1 MDSLMDIA
9 ILEGKHPAYFKNYL
23 SYLSDGPVLE
33 IWENYLPATLAFWRS
48 ISEAESNYAYAEGKW
63 TIKEMLLHIIDTDR
77 IFAYRA
83 LAIAR
88 GEKQAL
94 PSYDQDLYVAN
105 SDANRRPYQEILKEY
120 ESVKIANLS
129 LLQSFNERQWQAS
142 GMMADAETSVL
153 ALAYVMPGHD
163 LHHIE
168 ICKSR
173 YLKAAD

>member
-1 MDSLMDIA
+1 MDIT

-23 SYLSDGPVLE
+23 SYLSDGPLLD
-33 IWENYLPATLAFWRS
+33 IWEAYLPNALSFWRS
-48 ISEAESNYAYAEGKW
+48 ISEAEANYAYAEGKW
-63 TIKEMLLHIIDTDR
+63 TIKEMLVHIIDTDR

-83 LAIAR
+83 LAISR

-105 SDANRRPYQEILKEY
+105 SAANSRAYESILEEY

-129 LLQSFNERQWQAS
+129 LLHSFSKQQLQAS
-142 GMMADAETSVL
+142 GIMAGAETSVL

-163 LHHIE
+163 LHHIKV
-168 ICKSR
+168 CKSS
-173 YLKAAD
+173 YLKALK

>member
-1 MDSLMDIA
+1 MDTLMDIST
-9 ILEGKHPAYFKNYL
+9 LKGKHPDYFKNYL
-23 SYLSDGPVLE
+23 SYLSDGPVLD

-94 PSYDQDLYVAN
+94 PSYNQDMYAAN
-105 SDANRRPYQEILKEY
+105 SDANSRAYEDILKEY

-129 LLQSFNERQWQAS
+129 LLQSFNEQQWQAS

-168 ICKSR
+168 ICKAR
-173 YLKAAD
+173 YFKVAD